1 MTSKKSIACTIQ
13 LIVAVFLGTAG
24 SASGQEQRLGSVP
37 GSSVR
42 QPVSDTAP
50 DTGGNS
56 PVVSEVTKP
65 EPEVPSSSLPSV
77 DAAAAPAAF
86 TTPQQPAVAAPS
98 DVNRTATSGGPSA
111 APAARISLDR
121 VPAVDDKAAP
131 KAATA
136 SVIPSSW
143 HFGGY
148 GELLLT
154 TSFYHPDLKTNDTRY
169 RDTQLDLARFSL
181 FVGNDITKRI
191 SFSSEIEF
199 EHGGTG
205 VAREIEW
212 EEFGEY
218 ETEVEKG
225 GEIVL
230 EQAFLEGRPTDWLAL
245 RAGHLLVPVGMTTQ
259 YHMPTLFSSARRP
272 ESEAQILPNIWH
284 ENGVEAQV
292 RAYDFTLRAQVL
304 TGLDS
309 TGFSSNRWIA
319 GGTQHAFERP
329 LINDFATVL
338 AVDYLGIQNTVI
350 GASVYSSGSNRNRP
364 KRDLYETGGRVTLG
378 DLHVR
383 FQQGPLKLRGLVLLG
398 HLQNASAITR
408 ANASLSS
415 DLGAS
420 RTAVASA
427 AYAAWLEAAYD
438 VLSVFV
444 SNTRQR
450 LDTFARFDAYDSMW
464 HAGADFDNPLL
475 QRRAVTTGLNY
486 FPHPRVVVKAEYVSR
501 WLNENRHWDRHQSE
515 LNAGLGFVL

>member
-1 MTSKKSIACTIQ
+1 MASKKTGAGNIL
-13 LIVAVFLGTAG
+13 LILAVILAVTR
-24 SASGQEQRLGSVP
+24 SASGQEQGAEPATDGPADGTSE
-37 GSSVR
+37 GA
-42 QPVSDTAP
+42 QPRSAT
-50 DTGGNS
+50 GNS
-56 PVVSEVTKP
+56 PQPTAQPAVATGVTAP
-65 EPEVPSSSLPSV
+65 TQQSPAPADSRVNHTAPLDDP
-77 DAAAAPAAF
+77 AAAPAA
-86 TTPQQPAVAAPS
+86 S
-98 DVNRTATSGGPSA
+98 
-111 APAARISLDR
+111 ISLGR
-121 VPAVDDKAAP
+121 VPVGDEKATPPTSTAP
-131 KAATA
+131 D
-136 SVIPSSW
+136 VPSSW

-154 TSFYHPDLKTNDTRY
+154 TSFYHPDLKTNDTQY

-181 FVGNDITKRI
+181 FIGNDITKRI

-230 EQAFLEGRPTDWLAL
+230 EQAFLEGRPTDWLTL
-245 RAGHLLVPVGMTTQ
+245 RGGHLLVPVGMTTQ
-259 YHMPTLFSSARRP
+259 YHLPTLFSSTRRP

-292 RAYDFTLRAQVL
+292 RVYEFTLRAQVL

-309 TGFSSNRWIA
+309 TGFSSSRWIA
-319 GGTQHAFERP
+319 GGTQRAFERP

-338 AVDYLGIQNTVI
+338 AVDYLGLSNTVV
-350 GASVYSSGSNRNRP
+350 GASLYSSGSNRNRP

-378 DLHVR
+378 DIHLR

-398 HLQNASAITR
+398 HLQNAAAITR

-415 DLGAS
+415 NLGAS

-438 VLSVFV
+438 VLSLVV
-444 SNTRQR
+444 SNSQQR
-450 LDTFARFDAYDSMW
+450 LDAFARFDAYDSMW

-475 QRRAVTTGLNY
+475 QRRAVTAGLNY
-486 FPHPRVVVKAEYVSR
+486 LPHPRVIVKAEYVSR
-501 WLNENRHWDRHQSE
+501 WLNETHRWDRHQSE